1 MRTIIFL
8 LQKEFKQVFRNKT
21 MLPIIFALPIVQML
35 ILVYAATQDI
45 KNIEMVV
52 MDKDMTTTSRSLVS
66 KFEGSP
72 LFILETATFSM
83 TGAEGYL
90 YENQADVII
99 HIPSGFEKKLVREG
113 KTEVQF
119 LVNAINGNKAS
130 LVNAYTMNIVGSYN
144 KHVLAQ
150 WTGMPS
156 GKVANKIDV
165 RPSYWYNPE
174 LNYKFYML
182 PGILVVLITVVG
194 MFLTALNIVR
204 EKEMGTIG
212 QINVTP
218 IKKYQFILGKMI
230 PFWCIALFE
239 LAFGLLVGKLLFNIP
254 MEGSLLLL
262 FGFTAVY
269 LFLILGLGLFMS
281 TMAQTQQQVMFF
293 SYFFMLTF
301 ILMSGIFTP
310 EESMP
315 YWAQKVNIIN
325 PIAYFMR
332 AIRMIMLKGSGFW
345 DVMPEMA
352 SLALYGGIVLSLAV
366 WRYRK
371 VA

>member
-1 MRTIIFL
+1 
-8 LQKEFKQVFRNKT
+8 

-52 MDKDMTTTSRSLVS
+52 MDKDMTTTSRGLIS
-66 KFEGSP
+66 KFDGSP
-72 LFILETATFSM
+72 FFILETGSFSM
-83 TGAEGYL
+83 AKAESYL
-90 YENQADVII
+90 YKNQADLII
-99 HIPSGFEKKLVREG
+99 HIPAGFERKLAREG
-113 KTEVQF
+113 ESDVQF
-119 LVNAINGNKAS
+119 LVNAINGTKAS
-130 LVNAYTMNIVGSYN
+130 LVNAYTINIVADYN
-144 KHVLAQ
+144 KSILGQ
-150 WTGMPS
+150 WTGMPAE
-156 GKVANKIDV
+156 KMDNRIDV

-182 PGILVVLITVVG
+182 PGILVVLVTVVG

-204 EKEMGTIG
+204 EKEMGTIE

-239 LAFGLLVGKLLFNIP
+239 LGFGLLVGKMLFNIP

-315 YWAQKVNIIN
+315 NWAQQVNIIN

-332 AIRMIMLKGSGFW
+332 AIRMILLKGSGFL
-345 DVMPEMA
+345 DVLPEMA
-352 SLALYGGIVLSLAV
+352 SLALYGGIVLILAV